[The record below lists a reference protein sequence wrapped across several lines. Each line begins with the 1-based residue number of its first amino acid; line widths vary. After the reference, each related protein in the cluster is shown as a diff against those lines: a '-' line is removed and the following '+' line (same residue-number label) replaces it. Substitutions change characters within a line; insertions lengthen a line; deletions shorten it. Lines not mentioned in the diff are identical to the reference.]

1 MGMFSQ
7 LESVIVR
14 ILEGLIPRDFASGP
28 EAFSARSL
36 IFFCLTIGGFGL
48 LSMMVF
54 VVIADGSFPLR
65 RVGTL
70 LLITS
75 LLTPIL
81 FIRYVQSM
89 KSLSLYA
96 MSLTILTIFY
106 IDYNN
111 QSVAGPATALWVLPP
126 ALAVLLF
133 RIKAAFIVLLIS
145 TLAMVLNFYWLRSEK
160 LPPSIVDPKN
170 WYLAKVVIQ
179 TITTSLIIL
188 CTFGLSAI
196 VFRYS
201 KKLEQQLLERKKRMK
216 EFAKLKEKAEA
227 SAKSKA
233 IFLATMSH
241 ELRTPLNSV
250 IGNAQL
256 LEKEVLPDRVRMRV
270 NDIAI
275 AGNLLL
281 TLINDVLDF
290 SKLEENKVTLLPE
303 PYDLVSQLRELSRIL
318 VPRFKPGVELHL
330 QGLEGELYINAD
342 QNRLAQVFMNLLSNA
357 AKFTDS
363 GAVTVNL
370 TCVDDI
376 RVAIEDSGVGIKQED
391 ISRLFQR
398 FSQVGDDSKRNVE
411 GTGLGLVIS
420 KGLVELMGGAIDVSS
435 EIGLGSTFTVVL
447 PKSLI
452 VPTPITN
459 QLSEADQTSLDLEG
473 VHILVVDDVVMN
485 CTVLEAMLEGFGQVN
500 VDLAYSGGDAIR
512 FIEEHID
519 VDIVFMDMR
528 MPEMDGIETTKR
540 LREMGFNG
548 LIVAVTANASVE
560 DRVACEEAGMNGFL
574 SKPLVIT
581 ELRNVLIDLLERG

>member
-1 MGMFSQ
+1 
-7 LESVIVR
+7 
-14 ILEGLIPRDFASGP
+14 
-28 EAFSARSL
+28 
-36 IFFCLTIGGFGL
+36 
-48 LSMMVF
+48 
-54 VVIADGSFPLR
+54 
-65 RVGTL
+65 
-70 LLITS
+70 
-75 LLTPIL
+75 
-81 FIRYVQSM
+81 
-89 KSLSLYA
+89 
-96 MSLTILTIFY
+96 
-106 IDYNN
+106 
-111 QSVAGPATALWVLPP
+111 
-126 ALAVLLF
+126 
-133 RIKAAFIVLLIS
+133 
-145 TLAMVLNFYWLRSEK
+145 
-160 LPPSIVDPKN
+160 
-170 WYLAKVVIQ
+170 
-179 TITTSLIIL
+179 
-188 CTFGLSAI
+188 
-196 VFRYS
+196 
-201 KKLEQQLLERKKRMK
+201 LEQQLLERKKRMK

-256 LEKEVLPDRVRMRV
+256 LEKEELPDRVRMRV

-357 AKFTDS
+357 AKFTES
-363 GAVTVNL
+363 GAVTVSL
-370 TCVDDI
+370 TCGDDI
-376 RVAIEDSGVGIKQED
+376 RIAIEDSGVGIKQED

-420 KGLVELMGGAIDVSS
+420 KGLVELMGGTIEVSS

-447 PKSLI
+447 PRSLI

-485 CTVLEAMLEGFGQVN
+485 CTVLEAMLEEFGQVN

-528 MPEMDGIETTKR
+528 MPEMDGIETTQR